1 MSELVALTTIVCEP
15 VLVKDQFTDRGIVVD
30 NAIGLWIHRVY
41 QTSRNEMYR
50 LFREAAGQDITPE
63 QWMVL
68 IRLWEQDGRTQADLC
83 DATFRDAPTMS
94 RIVDG
99 MARRNLLARKPH
111 PGDGRARIIQLTRKG
126 RELEKTLVP
135 VARKLVNRLVAGISE
150 ADLVTTRA
158 TLRKMFDNLS

>member
-1 MSELVALTTIVCEP
+1 MVALTTIVCDRMR
-15 VLVKDQFTDRGIVVD
+15 VKDQFTDRGIVVD

-41 QTSRNEMYR
+41 QTTRNEMYR
-50 LFREAAGQDITPE
+50 LFREASGEDITPE

-68 IRLWEQDGRTQADLC
+68 IRLWEHDGRTQADLC
-83 DATFRDAPTMS
+83 DATLRDAPTMS

-111 PGDGRARIIQLTRKG
+111 PDDGRARIIQLTRKG

>member
-1 MSELVALTTIVCEP
+1 MR
-15 VLVKDQFTDRGIVVD
+15 VKDQFTDHGIVVD

-41 QTSRNEMYR
+41 QTTRNEMYR
-50 LFREAAGQDITPE
+50 LFRDAAGEDITPE

-83 DATFRDAPTMS
+83 DATLRDAPTMS

-99 MARRNLLARKPH
+99 MARRGLLARKPH
-111 PGDGRARIIQLTRKG
+111 PEDGRARIIQLTRKG